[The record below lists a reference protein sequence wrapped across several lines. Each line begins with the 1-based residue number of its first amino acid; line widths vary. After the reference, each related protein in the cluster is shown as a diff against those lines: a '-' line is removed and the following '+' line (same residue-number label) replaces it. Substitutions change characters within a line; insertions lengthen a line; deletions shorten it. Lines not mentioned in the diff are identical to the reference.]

1 TLLTGSF
8 EGAELAFVE
17 KFLRPGMTVLDIGAH
32 QGIYSLLASK
42 CVGASGRV
50 FCFEPS
56 PRERRAL
63 RLNLA
68 INFSWN
74 VAVQA
79 LALGRQETTGHLF
92 VVQAIYTGCN
102 SLRPPS
108 EVFGPTKIV
117 SVKVTSLDQWL
128 LRNHVSHVDFIKV
141 DVEGA
146 ELDVLTGASRL
157 LQNRPR
163 PLIFAEVQDLRTAPW
178 GYKAEEIVKFL
189 NDA

>member
-1 TLLTGSF
+1 
-8 EGAELAFVE
+8 
-17 KFLRPGMTVLDIGAH
+17 
-32 QGIYSLLASK
+32 
-42 CVGASGRV
+42 
-50 FCFEPS
+50 
-56 PRERRAL
+56 
-63 RLNLA
+63 
-68 INFSWN
+68 
-74 VAVQA
+74 
-79 LALGRQETTGHLF
+79 
-92 VVQAIYTGCN
+92 
-102 SLRPPS
+102 
-108 EVFGPTKIV
+108 KIV

-189 NDA
+189 NDADFTWFRLLTNGFVMRLDINQRSFDGNFLACPKESIHLLQEMVRQ